1 VLKKLDIYIIK
12 KYLSSFFF
20 TMLLISMIAVV
31 IDFSEKIHRFIDND
45 LSLLDVLTQYYLPFI
60 PWINGL
66 MWPLFS
72 LIAVI
77 FFTSRLAKN
86 SEIIASLSS
95 GISFY
100 RLMVPYLISAFVIA
114 GLMWFGKNYLIPH
127 SCKMKNDFENE
138 YLTKKHQ
145 STLNS
150 DVHIYLNPLEKVY
163 IRYYKKRDS
172 TANVFRL
179 EKFNEGKLTEIL
191 KAEKLE
197 FKEDPNEWT
206 LKDYERR
213 KFTEL
218 NESIVIAKGETLD
231 TILDLT
237 PKDFIRNNKIM
248 ENMTTGD
255 LIEYISREQGKGL
268 DTGKN
273 FLVEYHQRSSQPF
286 SIIILTIIGL
296 AVSSRKV
303 RGGMGLHL
311 AIGVILGA
319 AFVLVSEFSATFS
332 INLTLSPAFGAWLP
346 NIIFAIIAF
355 FLIRFSQK

>member
-1 VLKKLDIYIIK
+1 
-12 KYLSSFFF
+12 
-20 TMLLISMIAVV
+20 MLLISLVAVV

-45 LSLLDVLTQYYLPFI
+45 LSFIEIMSQYYLPFI

-100 RLMVPYLISAFVIA
+100 RIMVPYLIAASIIA
-114 GLMWFGKNYLIPH
+114 SLMWVGKNYLIPH
-127 SCKMKNDFENE
+127 SCKLKNDFENE

-150 DVHIYLNPLEKVY
+150 DVHLYLNPTEKIY
-163 IRYYKKRDS
+163 IRYYKKRDTS
-172 TANVFRL
+172 ANIFRL
-179 EKFNEGKLTEIL
+179 EKFEEEKLVQVL

-197 FKEDPNEWT
+197 FKKEPNEWT
-206 LKDYERR
+206 LKDYEIRQ
-213 KFTEL
+213 FDGL
-218 NESIVIAKGETLD
+218 DESILIAKGESMD
-231 TILDLT
+231 TIFDLT

-255 LIEYISREQGKGL
+255 LREHISREREKGL
-268 DTGKN
+268 AAGKT
-273 FLVEYHQRSSQPF
+273 FLVQLHQRNSQPF
-286 SIIILTIIGL
+286 SIIVLTLIGL
-296 AVSSRKV
+296 AVASRKV

-319 AFVLVSEFSATFS
+319 AFVLISEFSATFS
-332 INLTLSPAFGAWLP
+332 INLSMPPALGAWIP
-346 NIIFAIIAF
+346 NIVFSIIA
-355 FLIRFSQK
+355 LVLLKYSQK